1 MLNKN
6 YELNEKIHATII
18 NPYLT
23 LDDFNINCELIKK
36 YNIKNISTSLNFLRY
51 FKKSDIINNTKI
63 NVFISYPFADLP
75 VNFIEE
81 LVIYAKDAGANG
93 IEYTPKFFFLAENDD
108 ESFANDIENISKSD
122 LPITLIF
129 NNYKLNN
136 DKFIKAIK
144 IAIELGIV
152 NFQFGDGFG
161 PTCNLIDIHPI
172 INLLSEKSLVKI
184 AGGIKKIEKVIEIL
198 DAGADCIGT
207 SNFHDIFKDLK

>member
-6 YELNEKIHATII
+6 YEFNEKIHATII

-81 LVIYAKDAGANG
+81 LVIYAKDTGANG

-172 INLLSEKSLVKI
+172 INLLSEKSFVKI
-184 AGGIKKIEKVIEIL
+184 VGGIKKIEKVIEIL

-207 SNFHDIFKDLK
+207 SNFHDVFKDLK